1 MVQQTKV
8 APDLLGTFRQDLLRP
23 LRCLGIDVGKFKSEG
38 SHLTIWQMKVQMK
51 VNQSSSRF
59 NYLNRGCF
67 DLHRFD
73 GPARR
78 STCDLDAWSHLEPP
92 HASNLTV
99 LERLRGFWGAAL
111 VSAAKN
117 ARKRNQPRDIV
128 KPGGLKHHQCLQTT
142 CDRLKGCKEHIKIQS
157 CVMSVEAFNWIVQ
170 RISKGAKPP
179 KNIQPR
185 RSGGSSHGSC
195 CGCCRSE
202 TRLQRAKPSPSNWL
216 TFHDFPPIFMSCVYW
231 RNWK

>member
-23 LRCLGIDVGKFKSEG
+23 LRCLGIDVGQIQIWRLSPDNLTDESSDE
-38 SHLTIWQMKVQMK
+38 SH
-51 VNQSSSRF
+51 QSSSRF

-99 LERLRGFWGAAL
+99 LERLRGFRGAAL

-128 KPGGLKHHQCLQTT
+128 KPRGLKHHQCWQTT

-157 CVMSVEAFNWIVQ
+157 CVMSCWSFQLNC
-170 RISKGAKPP
+170 P
-179 KNIQPR
+179 KNFQRCKASKEYPAAAQVRWIQPR
-185 RSGGSSHGSC
+185 QLL
-195 CGCCRSE
+195 
-202 TRLQRAKPSPSNWL
+202 RLLQIRNQAAKSQAKP
-216 TFHDFPPIFMSCVYW
+216 I
-231 RNWK
+231 